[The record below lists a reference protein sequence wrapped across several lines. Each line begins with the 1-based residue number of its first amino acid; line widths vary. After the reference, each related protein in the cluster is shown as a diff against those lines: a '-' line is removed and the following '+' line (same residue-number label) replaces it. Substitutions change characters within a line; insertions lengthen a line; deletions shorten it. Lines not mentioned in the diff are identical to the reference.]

1 MSNLVSLFCLVHGDS
16 FNGVF
21 IVKIERQ
28 EPVAALK
35 ELIIIKGPSSLK
47 DMRAPDLK
55 LWKWNKSSD
64 EVEDSDLD
72 DRKALDPRN
81 TVNDVFNGSILLPGC
96 THIIIKTPEP
106 GKCDSFPS

>member
-1 MSNLVSLFCLVHGDS
+1 MSNLVSFFCLVHGDS

-35 ELIIIKGPSSLK
+35 KLIIIEGPSSLR
-47 DMRAPDLK
+47 DLRAPDLN

-72 DRKALDPRN
+72 DWKALDPRK
-81 TVNDVFNGSILLPGC
+81 TISDVFNGDTLVLGC